1 MEGLVLNLHTLKSKI
16 IIGLGLSF
24 SVLLVAVWIFLSK
37 DYKSVA
43 HEQGLHV
50 TKMLNQSILNTVV
63 QAINIGTKEAIHQAI
78 EDSNKIEG
86 VKVKFFP
93 GEGDIR
99 LFKYN
104 VKFGENYPKEVL
116 EYFRDVTKPQYNV
129 VNEKDG
135 FVWLLQPLA
144 NAKSCMVCHVN
155 NKEGEM
161 LGVMELKLNLSKIY
175 ASISTHQ
182 YSTIS
187 TIIAVVVA
195 LLFILLFVVKRDLF
209 NPLNKLIELSNG
221 FVNTAKVDLSKRL
234 GIKTRDEIGIA
245 AKNIDGFL
253 DKVQEVI
260 VESGKIF
267 EKDKILYSDLGK
279 VSNELVGMGQTQVE
293 HMNNMNEAIV
303 NSNELLTHAQNNL
316 NESTE
321 NLNHSFNVLQ
331 EFRVELEAVVGANMS
346 MNEKQNMMRE
356 NFSHLQTQANEIKN
370 IGAIINDIADRTN
383 LLALNAAIEA
393 ARAGE
398 HGRGFAVVADE
409 VRKLSEQIK
418 KSLGEINVLVGT
430 LNESIGSNGANA
442 NQIVEESNSVS
453 EKIKELMEK
462 NHDVV
467 RMLEESRNKVIG
479 GIEENSEV
487 SSKINGIKGL
497 SASVLETFNVVKE
510 SRERLDNNIKQLQE
524 NTVLLGKEFDKFN

>member
-1 MEGLVLNLHTLKSKI
+1 MNLHTLKSKI
-16 IIGLGLSF
+16 VIGLIASF
-24 SVLLVAVWIFLSK
+24 SVLLIAVWFFLKK
-37 DYKSVA
+37 DYRSVA

-50 TKMLNQSILNTVV
+50 TQMLNQSILNTIV
-63 QAINIGTKEAIHQAI
+63 QAINIGTKEAIHQAV

-86 VKVKFFP
+86 VKLKFFP

-116 EYFRDVTKPQYNV
+116 EYFKDVTKPQYNV
-129 VNEKDG
+129 VNEEEG
-135 FVWLLQPLA
+135 YVWLLQPLA

-155 NKEGEM
+155 NKENEM
-161 LGVMELKLNLSKIY
+161 LGVMELKLNLNNIY
-175 ASISTHQ
+175 TSISHHQ
-182 YSTIS
+182 YSTII

-195 LLFILLFVVKRDLF
+195 LLFVLLFMVKRDLF

-245 AKNIDGFL
+245 AQNIDGFL
-253 DKVQEVI
+253 DKIQEVI

-303 NSNELLTHAQNNL
+303 NSNELLSHAQNNL

-321 NLNHSFNVLQ
+321 NLNNSFSVLQ
-331 EFRVELEAVVGANMS
+331 EFQTELEAIVNTNTS
-346 MNEKQNMMRE
+346 MNERQNMVRE
-356 NFSHLQTQANEIKN
+356 SFSHLQTQANEIKN

-430 LNESIGSNGANA
+430 LNESIGSNGASVNEIA
-442 NQIVEESNSVS
+442 EESNQAN
-453 EKIKELMEK
+453 EKAKE
-462 NHDVV
+462 VV
-467 RMLEESRNKVIG
+467 QKSHEVIRILEESRSKIVG
-479 GIEENSEV
+479 GIEENNEV
-487 SSKINGIKGL
+487 SSKINGIKDL
-497 SASVLETFNVVKE
+497 SASVLDTFNVVKE
-510 SRERLDNNIKQLQE
+510 TRERLDNNIKQLQD
-524 NTVLLGKEFDKFN
+524 NTILWGKEFDKFS

>member
-1 MEGLVLNLHTLKSKI
+1 MNLHTLKSKI
-16 IIGLGLSF
+16 IIGLSLSF
-24 SVLLVAVWIFLSK
+24 SVLLIAVWIFLSR

-63 QAINIGTKEAIHQAI
+63 QAITVGTKEAIHKAI
-78 EDSNKIEG
+78 EDSNKIDG

-104 VKFGENYPKEVL
+104 IRFGENYPQEVL
-116 EYFRDVTKPQYNV
+116 EYFKDVAKPQYNV

-135 FVWLLQPLA
+135 FVWLLQPLT

-161 LGVMELKLNLSKIY
+161 LGVMELKLNLNKIY
-175 ASISTHQ
+175 ASISHHQ
-182 YSTIS
+182 HNTIV
-187 TIIAVVVA
+187 TIIIVVLV
-195 LLFILLFVVKRDLF
+195 LLAILLITVRRDLF
-209 NPLNKLIELSNG
+209 KPLRKLIELSNG
-221 FVNTAKVDLSKRL
+221 FVNTSKVDLSKRL
-234 GIKTRDEIGIA
+234 GIKTKDEIGIA
-245 AKNIDGFL
+245 AQNIDGFL

-279 VSNELVGMGQTQVE
+279 VSNELVGMGKTQVE

-303 NSNELLTHAQNNL
+303 NSNELLSHAQNNL

-321 NLNHSFNVLQ
+321 NLNNSFGVLQ
-331 EFRVELEAVVGANMS
+331 EFRMELEAVVDANTN

-442 NQIVEESNSVS
+442 NEIVEESNSVN
-453 EKIKELMEK
+453 EKIRELMEK

-467 RMLEESRNKVIG
+467 RMLEESRNKIVG

-487 SSKINGIKGL
+487 SSKINGIKSL

-510 SRERLDNNIKQLQE
+510 TRERLDNNIKQLQE
-524 NTVLLGKEFDKFN
+524 NTILWGKEFDKFS